1 MNIEEIKKQ
10 KDGLEVLADI
20 YRYAELGTEA
30 ITKEDEALFR
40 WYGIYT
46 QRPAE
51 DGFFMV
57 RSRIPGGE
65 LNPQQLRT
73 LAKIAVEHG
82 RGLADITVRQNIQY
96 HWVRV
101 ESLPII
107 LDELQAVGLS
117 TTESCGDCVRNI
129 INCPV
134 SGVAHDEL
142 YDTTDLIKKVNEFFV
157 NNREFSNLPRKFKIA
172 ITGCAARCVYPEIND
187 IGLFAVREEGKIF
200 FRARIGGGLSTSP
213 RFSKDLGILVEP
225 EEVVELCAAIA
236 AIFREWGNR
245 GNRKRARLKF
255 LVEQW
260 EIPRFRREIETRLK
274 RKLKLSASET
284 AEVVSSGDRT
294 HLGIHAQRETGLFYA
309 GLSILGGRTSGEQLN
324 KIADLAE
331 RYGSG
336 RVRTTC
342 GQNII
347 LLDVP
352 EANLP
357 ALKRELTA
365 HDFDFEPK
373 WARANMIACT
383 GIQFCKLAIAETKN
397 RAVELSE
404 YLEKTVQLNEPV
416 RISVTGCPNACGQHH
431 VCDIGLE
438 GSVTTVDGVKQE
450 TFQVFLGGGVGAT
463 ESFGRRTG
471 ARIPSEKLAPALAGL
486 FKFYNDNRSPAETFQ
501 DFCLRLENKVLL
513 AVLSNEADRDATAEK
528 SAIN

>member
-1 MNIEEIKKQ
+1 MDIEELKKQ
-10 KDGLEVLADI
+10 KDGLDVLGDI
-20 YRYAELGTEA
+20 YRYAQLGPEA

-46 QRPAE
+46 QRPAA
-51 DGFFMV
+51 DNFFMV

-65 LNPQQLRT
+65 LNPQQLRA
-73 LAKIAVEHG
+73 LGKIAVEHG
-82 RGLADITVRQNIQY
+82 RGLADVTVRQNIQY

-101 ESLPII
+101 ESLPVI
-107 LDELQAVGLS
+107 LDELQTVGLS

-142 YDTTDLIKKVNEFFV
+142 YDTTDLIKKVNEFFI

-187 IGLFAVREEGKIF
+187 IGLFAVREAGKIF

-225 EEVVELCAAIA
+225 AEVVELCAAVA

-260 EIPRFRREIETRLK
+260 EIPRFRREIEARLG
-274 RKLKLSASET
+274 RQLKLSAFET

-294 HLGIHAQRETGLFYA
+294 HLGIRAQRETGLFYV
-309 GLSILGGRTSGEQLN
+309 GLSILGGRTSGAQLN

-365 HDFDFEPK
+365 NKLDFEPK

-397 RAVELSE
+397 RAAELSD
-404 YLEKTVQLNEPV
+404 YLEKTVQLDEPV

-438 GSVTTVDGVKQE
+438 GSVTTVDGLKQE
-450 TFQVFLGGGVGAT
+450 TFQVFLGGGVGAK
-463 ESFGRRTG
+463 ESFGRRVG
-471 ARIPSEKLAPALAGL
+471 ARIPSDKLAGSLAQL
-486 FKFYNDNRSPAETFQ
+486 FLFYQQSKLSADTFQ
-501 DFCLRLENKVLL
+501 SFCWRLSDRELLRILTDN
-513 AVLSNEADRDATAEK
+513 AT
-528 SAIN
+528 S